1 MANKILAS
9 GISLGDVFIRQ
20 KGSGNKKIKMSIPA
34 NSHIH
39 LLGNY
44 RIKEYS

>member
-1 MANKILAS
+1 MANILAGT
-9 GISLGDVFIRQ
+9 GINVGQALISQ
-20 KGSGNKKIKMSIPA
+20 KGDGKKRIKARIPA
-34 NSHIH
+34 NSVIH

>member
-1 MANKILAS
+1 MANKIIAS
-9 GISLGDVFIRQ
+9 GISIGDVFIRQ
-20 KGSGNKKIKMSIPA
+20 TGPGKKKIKMSIPA